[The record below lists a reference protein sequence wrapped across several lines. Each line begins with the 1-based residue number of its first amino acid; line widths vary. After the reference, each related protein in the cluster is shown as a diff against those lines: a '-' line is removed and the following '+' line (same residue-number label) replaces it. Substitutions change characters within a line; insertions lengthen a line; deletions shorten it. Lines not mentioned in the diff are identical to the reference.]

1 VEWFG
6 KGLGRDAVAIVN
18 DELRAAGAVGGPSGL
33 GMLLA
38 GPTILTHGTDEQKE
52 RYLRPIVTGQEGW
65 CQLFSEPGAGSDLAS
80 LQTKAERDGDE
91 WIINGQKVWTSG
103 GQAAELGMLL
113 ARTDPDAPKHKGIT
127 YFAFPMDQPGVEV
140 RPLREMTGRALFSE
154 VFFDD
159 ARVRD
164 DAIIGGENQGWI
176 VANTTLANE
185 RAGLGSGG
193 GGAGGAAFPGR
204 KAGMLEVRVGDLAER
219 TSRSG
224 VQPANF
230 AKAFELL
237 RTLAEKVGRTD
248 DPIVRQR
255 LAELYTMNE
264 LGRYTGLRVKSALAS
279 GRGPGPEANTAK
291 LMMSRICRLVRD
303 LGPEILGPEAML
315 TGQETTGGGVVQ
327 ELTLFAPAPS
337 IYGGSDEIQKNI
349 IGERVLGLP
358 KEPGPDKNTPFR
370 ELKVGTQSAT

>member
-1 VEWFG
+1 
-6 KGLGRDAVAIVN
+6 
-18 DELRAAGAVGGPSGL
+18 
-33 GMLLA
+33 
-38 GPTILTHGTDEQKE
+38 
-52 RYLRPIVTGQEGW
+52 
-65 CQLFSEPGAGSDLAS
+65 
-80 LQTKAERDGDE
+80 
-91 WIINGQKVWTSG
+91 
-103 GQAAELGMLL
+103 
-113 ARTDPDAPKHKGIT
+113 
-127 YFAFPMDQPGVEV
+127 
-140 RPLREMTGRALFSE
+140 
-154 VFFDD
+154 
-159 ARVRD
+159 
-164 DAIIGGENQGWI
+164 
-176 VANTTLANE
+176 
-185 RAGLGSGG
+185 
-193 GGAGGAAFPGR
+193 
-204 KAGMLEVRVGDLAER
+204 
-219 TSRSG
+219 